1 MPFSLI
7 FLQGTVSCLLA
18 GAVVA
23 LLLKLTTRLWPGLAA
38 HRAPWLLAQL
48 AIACSFAL
56 VLLHDTSSQSVL
68 PAIELPATL
77 ATPAMASPAVTA
89 IEHQAIADAPASDV
103 PRVATSGVATPG
115 VATPGVATP
124 QPVGM
129 LVWAAHGWLAVY
141 VCGLLWAAVRWL
153 RARRQ
158 LTVLMRTS
166 HRLDR
171 VLQAR
176 HPAFLSLQRRLPEI
190 REVDAPVSPM
200 LLGLIRPVLLLPRH
214 LRDFDVAQQRLV
226 LEHELTH
233 LARRDPLWL
242 HLGCLLQMLLWF
254 NPAVALL
261 RRQLVWAQELGCDRA
276 VLSAHPAAQRRNYA
290 AALVAQMR
298 VQQAPGPFEALAFG
312 GRMFDS
318 VSARIGMIRDG
329 VPVLPKAAAQA
340 MPLLAILSMTVG
352 IFLQP
357 VFAWQLPALPVASV
371 VPAVVATPASN
382 PGPLPRW
389 SMPMERLRIS
399 GFFGVRSALRE
410 GTHGGMDFAVPRGT
424 PVMAVASGTV
434 VASTNRYQGESKYGE
449 TIVIDHADGLQSVYA
464 HLDTRAVK
472 PGDIIVA
479 GQVIGASGATGK
491 VTGPHLHLEV
501 LQNGTRIDPQRLLGD
516 LASHGT
522 RNALRAR
529 KLSNA

>member
-1 MPFSLI
+1 
-7 FLQGTVSCLLA
+7 GV
-18 GAVVA
+18 
-23 LLLKLTTRLWPGLAA
+23 AA

-68 PAIELPATL
+68 PAIELPVTVAPI
-77 ATPAMASPAVTA
+77 APAAIASPPSAA
-89 IEHQAIADAPASDV
+89 IEDKAIADALASDT
-103 PRVATSGVATPG
+103 PGVATPG
-115 VATPGVATP
+115 VVTPGVATP
-124 QPVGM
+124 QPVGA

-141 VCGLLWAAVRWL
+141 LCGLAWAAIRWL
-153 RARRQ
+153 RARRH
-158 LTVLMRTS
+158 LKVLIRAS
-166 HRLDR
+166 HRLDPA
-171 VLQAR
+171 LQAS
-176 HPAFLSLQRRLPEI
+176 HPAFLSLRRRLPEI

-214 LRDFDVAQQRLV
+214 LRDFDVTQQRLV

-233 LARRDPLWL
+233 LARRDQLWL

-276 VLSAHPAAQRRNYA
+276 VLSAHPVAQRRHYA

-340 MPLLAILSMTVG
+340 MPLLAVLGMTVG
-352 IFLQP
+352 VFLQP
-357 VFAWQLPALPVASV
+357 VFAWHIPALPVASLM
-371 VPAVVATPASN
+371 PAVVASPPTTPS
-382 PGPLPRW
+382 PLPRW
-389 SMPMERLRIS
+389 SMPVERVRIS
-399 GFFGVRSALRE
+399 GFFGVRSALLE
-410 GTHGGMDFAVPRGT
+410 GSHGGMDFAAPRGT
-424 PVMAVASGTV
+424 PVMAVAPGTV
-434 VASTNRYQGESKYGE
+434 VVSTKRYKGQSQYGE
-449 TIVIDHADGLQSVYA
+449 TIAIDHADGLQSVYA

-472 PGDIIVA
+472 PGDKIVA

-501 LQNGTRIDPQRLLGD
+501 LQNGTKIDPQRLLGD

-522 RNALRAR
+522 KNALRAR
-529 KLSNA
+529 KLANA